1 MSSDEAWVA
10 AWRQSAVLVPRLNYG
25 FIVNA
30 LDLTLGVGKINLLFS
45 LCGLIL
51 TSNSELSNNGH
62 VRFK

>member
-10 AWRQSAVLVPRLNYG
+10 AWRQSAVLVPPLNYG

-30 LDLTLGVGKINLLFS
+30 LDLMLGVGKINLLFS